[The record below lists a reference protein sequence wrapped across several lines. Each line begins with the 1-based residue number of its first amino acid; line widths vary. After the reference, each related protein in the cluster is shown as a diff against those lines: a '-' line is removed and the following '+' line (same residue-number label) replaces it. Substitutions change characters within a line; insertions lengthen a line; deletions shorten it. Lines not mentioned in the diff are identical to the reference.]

1 MPEAD
6 HEHVR
11 QMTTHVCTISRYCS
25 REVKYGERSGVTSQL
40 LDVLSHDARRRVLQR
55 CNRMRFGAG
64 AYIFHAG
71 EAGDSLHII
80 DSGRV
85 GVQAGGALGEPVT
98 LMILGPGDEFG
109 VLALLG
115 PEHRR
120 SATIQAITTTET
132 LVLHRDDFEEV
143 RRTHPSVDRF
153 LITLLA
159 SQVTRLTEQVV
170 EAAELPAPTRI
181 YRRIVQLGTLFE
193 VAGSNTPIPITQ
205 NQLASMAG
213 AKLRVT
219 NAVLAKAKGDGVLDL
234 ARRRIAVLDWTE
246 VHRRARLRFN

>member
-1 MPEAD
+1 
-6 HEHVR
+6 
-11 QMTTHVCTISRYCS
+11 
-25 REVKYGERSGVTSQL
+25 VTSKL
-40 LDVLSHDARRRVLQR
+40 LDVLGHDAQRRVLQR

-85 GVQAGGALGEPVT
+85 LVTGGGALGEPVT
-98 LMILGPGDEFG
+98 LGILGPGDDFG
-109 VLALLG
+109 MLALIG
-115 PEHRR
+115 PEHRT
-120 SATIQAITTTET
+120 ATIQALTMTET
-132 LVLHRDDFEEV
+132 LVLHRDDFEDM

-153 LITLLA
+153 LIDLLA
-159 SQVTRLTEQVV
+159 SQVVRLTEQVV

-181 YRRIVQLGTLFE
+181 YRRLIHLGTLFE
-193 VAGSNTPIPITQ
+193 VAGSDSPIPVTQ
-205 NQLASMAG
+205 TQLASMAG

-219 NAVLAKAKGDGVLDL
+219 SAVLTKARGDGILVL

-246 VHRRARLRFN
+246 VHRRARLRLS